1 MLAWTTIL
9 LLSQINFL
17 MFPSVEIMEFK
28 LRAEIWVLNCMLSLE
43 LTYVSC
49 SFDIL
54 WEPFCFLLTAR
65 SSRTSTKKYSF
76 HIWFQIFLGFP
87 GNLVVES
94 LKNVL

>member
-1 MLAWTTIL
+1 M
-9 LLSQINFL
+9 NFL
-17 MFPSVEIMEFK
+17 MFPNVEIMEFK
-28 LRAEIWVLNCMLSLE
+28 LRAEIWVLNCILSLE

-54 WEPFCFLLTAR
+54 LEPFRFLLTAHL
-65 SSRTSTKKYSF
+65 SRTSTKKYSF

-87 GNLVVES
+87 GNLVANEPHNEILVES